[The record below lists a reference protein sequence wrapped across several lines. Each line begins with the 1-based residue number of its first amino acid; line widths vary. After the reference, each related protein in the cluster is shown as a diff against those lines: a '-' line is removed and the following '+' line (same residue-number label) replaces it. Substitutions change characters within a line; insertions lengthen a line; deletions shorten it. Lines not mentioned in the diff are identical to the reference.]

1 MAARRPT
8 LKDVARRAGVN
19 PATASRALNPAL
31 PGRIAA
37 PTERKVREAA
47 RELGYRPDP
56 VARSLRTR
64 RSGFVGVVVPDLT
77 NPVLPPI
84 VRAIEAE
91 LWTAGIA
98 CLLADTD
105 NDVEREAILIE
116 ELLARRCEGLI
127 VASATRTSAAVGELA
142 GGETPTVLVT
152 RDIDSHSLPLVAGDD
167 AQGVEAAVAH
177 LSDLGHRR
185 VAHVTG
191 PPDLS
196 TTATRLRAF
205 EAAAERRDLDVSGL
219 VIHGE
224 AFTAAAGREAAERL
238 LKVDTEFTAV
248 LAGNDLIALGC
259 LQALA
264 EAGLTCPEDVSVI
277 GHNDTPMVDG
287 LQPPLTTV
295 AIPQTEIGTEAAR
308 LLLRRLQG
316 DEPAAEPVLL
326 ATKLIVRGSTAPM
339 RPRRRSGEEQR

>member
-1 MAARRPT
+1 M
-8 LKDVARRAGVN
+8 
-19 PATASRALNPAL
+19 
-31 PGRIAA
+31 
-37 PTERKVREAA
+37 
-47 RELGYRPDP
+47 
-56 VARSLRTR
+56 
-64 RSGFVGVVVPDLT
+64 
-77 NPVLPPI
+77 
-84 VRAIEAE
+84 
-91 LWTAGIA
+91 
-98 CLLADTD
+98 
-105 NDVEREAILIE
+105 
-116 ELLARRCEGLI
+116 
-127 VASATRTSAAVGELA
+127 GELA

-196 TTATRLRAF
+196 TTATRLHAF
-205 EAAAERRDLDVSGL
+205 EAAADRRDLDVSGL

-295 AIPQTEIGTEAAR
+295 AIPQAEIGTEAAR